1 MKKQR
6 NVTYNKKKNQSV
18 EINPEMAEMMEL
30 ISKADLG

>member
-6 NVTYNKKKNQSV
+6 NVTHNKKKNQSV

-30 ISKADLG
+30 TSKADLG